1 MDPLSVAA
9 SIAGLLSAAKEVS
22 SIIRR
27 IASSRKTG
35 IQEINEILITV
46 QILRS
51 VLLHLQLLLCSPS
64 VISAAGSSLIMVEE
78 VVVTLSGC
86 VMTFSDLDG
95 CIRDLDTE
103 DRLGFLD
110 SARWATRTPE
120 LKKYLD
126 KLESHKSSLGLILN
140 ILTW

>member
-35 IQEINEILITV
+35 IREINEILITV